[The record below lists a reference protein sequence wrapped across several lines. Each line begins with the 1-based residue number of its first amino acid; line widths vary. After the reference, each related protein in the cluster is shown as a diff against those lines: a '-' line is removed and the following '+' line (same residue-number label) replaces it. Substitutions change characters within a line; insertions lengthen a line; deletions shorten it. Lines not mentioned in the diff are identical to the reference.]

1 MHQPH
6 PQHKKMASPLLT
18 PHPMTMIRTML
29 VEDHPEYREVLEL
42 AIAKAPDLELTGEFG
57 TAERALRTI
66 LDDELP
72 QSPEVILLD
81 LNLPGMGGI
90 ESIPHFIDA
99 VPGIKII
106 VLTQSE
112 QEADVL
118 AAISSGAS
126 GYMLKSSTVKKITD
140 AIRAVMNGGA
150 SLDPKV
156 ARFIMNTLRGS
167 IPQSNSNAP
176 SLTDR
181 ELEIIALLAE
191 GLVKKE
197 IADRLGI
204 STSTVVTH
212 VGHIYEKLQA
222 SNVASAINK
231 AHRLGLLG

>member
-1 MHQPH
+1 
-6 PQHKKMASPLLT
+6 
-18 PHPMTMIRTML
+18 ML

-42 AIAKAPDLELTGEFG
+42 AIAKAPDLELAGEFG

-66 LDDELP
+66 LDGEFRLP
-72 QSPEVILLD
+72 PQVVLLD

-90 ESIPHFIDA
+90 ESIPHFIAA
-99 VPGIKII
+99 VPGIKIL

-118 AAISSGAS
+118 AAISNGAS
-126 GYMLKSSTVKKITD
+126 GYLLKSSTVKRITD
-140 AIRAVMNGGA
+140 AIRAVTKGGA

-156 ARFIMNTLRGS
+156 AGFILKTLRGNT
-167 IPQSNSNAP
+167 PQIEANAP

-197 IADRLGI
+197 IADKLGI
-204 STSTVVTH
+204 GTSTVVTH

-231 AHRLGLLG
+231 AHRLGFLS

>member
-1 MHQPH
+1 M
-6 PQHKKMASPLLT
+6 
-18 PHPMTMIRTML
+18 MTRIML

-42 AIAKAPDLELTGEFG
+42 AIAKAPDLELAGEFG

-66 LDDELP
+66 LDGKLRQPP
-72 QSPEVILLD
+72 QVILLD

-90 ESIPHFIDA
+90 ESIPQFISA
-99 VPGIKII
+99 LPGIKII

-118 AAISSGAS
+118 AAISNGAA
-126 GYMLKSSTVKKITD
+126 GYLLKSSTVKEITD
-140 AIRAVMNGGA
+140 AIRAVIKGGA

-156 ARFIMNTLRGS
+156 ARFILNTLRGS
-167 IPQSNSNAP
+167 MPQIESDAA

-181 ELEIIALLAE
+181 ELEIITLLAE

-204 STSTVVTH
+204 GTSTVVTH

-231 AHRLGLLG
+231 AHRLGILS

>member
-1 MHQPH
+1 
-6 PQHKKMASPLLT
+6 
-18 PHPMTMIRTML
+18 MTRIML

-42 AIAKAPDLELTGEFG
+42 AIAKAPDLELAGEFG

-66 LDDELP
+66 LDGKLRQPP
-72 QSPEVILLD
+72 QVILLD

-90 ESIPHFIDA
+90 ESIPQFISA
-99 VPGIKII
+99 LPGIKII

-118 AAISSGAS
+118 AAISNGAA
-126 GYMLKSSTVKKITD
+126 GYLLKSSTVKEITD
-140 AIRAVMNGGA
+140 AIRAVIKGGA

-156 ARFIMNTLRGS
+156 ARFILNTLRGS
-167 IPQSNSNAP
+167 MPQIESDAA

-181 ELEIIALLAE
+181 ELEIITLLAE

-204 STSTVVTH
+204 GTSTVVTH

-231 AHRLGLLG
+231 AHRLGILS